1 MILSSILGGIT
12 GLIGTGITS
21 ITNYKLKKLDIKD
34 KANDRQFYLDKIDKE
49 SKYLS
54 VKMDKKI
61 DLTNTEYTGQ
71 ERVINS
77 KAFLE
82 TIKSENVKSDMGE
95 KLILQLFE
103 IKGLWKALSYPTAIL
118 LTIIFVLIEAT
129 RRSMRPAITIV
140 YTIDMFYIA
149 YAIFNYL
156 GYNGFMEMLNKNN
169 STLFVNVIM
178 LLIDTITYI
187 ASSSAL
193 FWIGSRVSE
202 KTMDKMMNNKTEV
215 YK

>member
-1 MILSSILGGIT
+1 
-12 GLIGTGITS
+12 
-21 ITNYKLKKLDIKD
+21 
-34 KANDRQFYLDKIDKE
+34 
-49 SKYLS
+49 
-54 VKMDKKI
+54 MDKKI